1 MAFKAFLRWMA
12 FLSHFHVLTET
23 MLNLPIYIRT
33 LSEYTECLLIKFC
46 RYLFLYKVFE
56 NITIHSVYIVL

>member
-12 FLSHFHVLTET
+12 FLSHFHILTET
-23 MLNLPIYIRT
+23 MLNLPICIRM

-46 RYLFLYKVFE
+46 RYLLLYKVFE
-56 NITIHSVYIVL
+56 NITIYSVYTVL